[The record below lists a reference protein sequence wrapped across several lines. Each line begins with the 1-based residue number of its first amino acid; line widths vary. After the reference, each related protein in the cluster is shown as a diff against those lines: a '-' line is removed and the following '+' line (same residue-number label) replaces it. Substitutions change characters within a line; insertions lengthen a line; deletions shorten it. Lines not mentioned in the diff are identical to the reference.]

1 MESLSIKEIIKSKVG
16 YKAHVKKII
25 DNFKKTINREIPNSQ
40 EENLKKLASLFLN
53 DVKVNKP
60 IVVSLDIGQGKS
72 TLLMEF
78 IKCIHEV
85 DDTFSSVIVK
95 RTLQEG
101 REFCINVGLK
111 NNQLLRDL
119 VESSDNPIKK
129 LEDIYYGEIRDYESY
144 GFANGFPHEDV
155 FIARLLRGFNYKD
168 CRKYKDPTT
177 QPKVV
182 IGKLPDFYEYY
193 SPALCKNCES
203 TCGAKLS
210 NWTIENHP
218 TMVIT
223 HQRLFLSNDS
233 TNIADSI
240 SGRKVLII
248 DEKLQTKDIG
258 DVLVKQWEEIY
269 QGIMTSNISDRNKG
283 LFYRIDIHLKGL
295 KFPESTMFKKKR
307 IKKIRNRSME
317 AIQDIIEI
325 PPYDPQLKFDASVY
339 GVLMEDY
346 KKINN
351 LAAMEKFLNYGGTTS
366 LSWHNFD
373 AKQFSYIRYI
383 NLENYTRHF
392 DKTIILDATSLR
404 NGKLLDVDY
413 QKSDVIFLNGLEET
427 ARGKINLYHSP
438 QKTTKNA
445 LIINN
450 NDTVVDDEDFDED
463 DEDDEDDDDEDFDE
477 DNDREIKTHRDYH
490 GDMEV
495 YKSNLKLIALEIQDI
510 ITATSEKTL
519 IICYRSIVDRFG
531 AEFKFEDDL
540 NKMLATL
547 RIDPK
552 LFSIKHFG
560 AVTTG
565 VNDFKDYKNI
575 IFVGM
580 LNKGSIY
587 YKNKG
592 LAIGNKNF
600 SQVKLSEDIIDCI
613 QQIGRICVRKGEV
626 ANVYMLFQD
635 KLRLTEELSK
645 HFALKKKIWMPKY
658 FNGINNI
665 TKAKKRACWFLII
678 QVLSQM
684 NQGDKMSFQEL
695 QILLKIKQ
703 DTIYRAI
710 KHNMVKA
717 FMDSNAISYDKG
729 KRIFKAKKVKSA
741 KG

>member
-1 MESLSIKEIIKSKVG
+1 MESLSISEIIKPKVG
-16 YKAHVKKII
+16 YKAQVKKVL

-60 IVVSLDIGQGKS
+60 IVVNLDIGQGKS

-78 IKCIHEV
+78 IKYIHEV

-111 NNQLLRDL
+111 DNKMLRDL
-119 VESSDNPIKK
+119 VESSDNPMEK

-182 IGKLPDFYEYY
+182 IGKSPDYYEYY
-193 SPALCKNCES
+193 SPALCKNCER

-233 TNIADSI
+233 DTIADSI
-240 SGRKVLII
+240 SGRRVLII

-258 DVLVKQWEEIY
+258 DVLLKQWKEIY
-269 QGIMTSNISDRNKG
+269 QEIISSNIPDRNKG
-283 LFYRIDIHLKGL
+283 RYYKIDVYLQGL
-295 KFPESTMFKKKR
+295 EFPKSNMFTKEKKR
-307 IKKIRNRSME
+307 DSSEVITENIRR
-317 AIQDIIEI
+317 I
-325 PPYDPQLKFDASVY
+325 PPYDPHFKFDASVY
-339 GVLMEDY
+339 GLLIEDY
-346 KKINN
+346 KKINT
-351 LAAMEKFLNYGGTTS
+351 LVAVEKFLNYGGTIS

-383 NLENYTRHF
+383 NLENYSSHF
-392 DKTIILDATSLR
+392 NKTLILDATSVR
-404 NGKLLDVDY
+404 NGELLDVDY
-413 QKSDVIFLNGLEET
+413 QKSDVIFLTGLEET

-445 LIINN
+445 LIINDN
-450 NDTVVDDEDFDED
+450 GTVVDDEYDEYDED
-463 DEDDEDDDDEDFDE
+463 FDDDEDFNE
-477 DNDREIKTHRDYH
+477 DDDREVKTPRDYH
-490 GDMEV
+490 GDMEF
-495 YKSNLKLIALEIQDI
+495 YTSNLNLIALEIQNI
-510 ITATSEKTL
+510 ITTTSEKTL
-519 IICYRSIVDRFG
+519 IVCYRSIVDRFG

-547 RIDPK
+547 RIDPE
-552 LFSIKHFG
+552 LICIKHFG

-580 LNKGSIY
+580 LNKGEVY
-587 YKNKG
+587 YQNKA
-592 LAIGNKNF
+592 LAIGDNNYRIK
-600 SQVKLSEDIIDCI
+600 VSEGVIDCI

-635 KLRLTEELSK
+635 KLGLTEELSK
-645 HFALKKKIWMPKY
+645 HFTVKKKIWIPKY

-665 TKAKKRACWFLII
+665 TKAKKRTCWFAII
-678 QVLSQM
+678 QELSKM
-684 NQGDKMSFQEL
+684 NAGDKISLKDL
-695 QILLKIKQ
+695 QIKLSKFKP
-703 DTIYRAI
+703 DTVYRGSN
-710 KHNMVKA
+710 HDMVKV
-717 FMDSNAISYDKG
+717 FMYLNAISYDKV
-729 KRIFKAKKVKSA
+729 KRIFKAKKVKI
-741 KG
+741 GRG